1 MHLHMCSQPCS
12 LRCPPKAALNTLVVA
27 SGESQLLACT
37 PCIAKLGQTE
47 PIETRISIRDLYGR
61 PRCRAAPPRRTQAR
75 CYRLPMR
82 SPFAQSAPS
91 APPTPHPQNLH
102 ALPTSFTH
110 ALCHSCGANSTA
122 KHMDCPY
129 RGSTCTDHVHPN
141 VCMILSEACVWFAKH
156 IFKIA
161 FHSAKPARERMTV
174 SCDSA
179 HEVRARGA
187 SPPMRNR
194 RANQAHA

>member
-1 MHLHMCSQPCS
+1 MPC
-12 LRCPPKAALNTLVVA
+12 CPPQENSGTLLPTADALAFRPVRTLGPSHPA
-27 SGESQLLACT
+27 PPKLACT
-37 PCIAKLGQTE
+37 
-47 PIETRISIRDLYGR
+47 SNF
-61 PRCRAAPPRRTQAR
+61 
-75 CYRLPMR
+75 
-82 SPFAQSAPS
+82 S
-91 APPTPHPQNLH
+91 
-102 ALPTSFTH
+102 
-110 ALCHSCGANSTA
+110 HSCSLPQLRANSTA